1 MATIPAAK
9 NLVHNPRPVGLT
21 YVLAGGAGTP
31 TPSVTLVT
39 DRSYS
44 GNNSVLVSLGNSN
57 SWLEWKISSDSDPDI
72 LAEAPGGTWR
82 AMIHVSGPT
91 PTNWNAFLRI
101 KYSDA
106 TSTDSPGIIVN
117 NPSTRFERFV
127 IPDLVATPGKQVIAA
142 SIFLHNFAGNT
153 GLVYVGG
160 ADIRHNQPID
170 SFIHGSA
177 GTSYSWAGAVND
189 SPSNRAAFTTAPI
202 IGSGGAVYPSV
213 RLYVVDRN
221 NQILREITDHFID
234 GDVSYD
240 MDAETWK
247 GSMRLILDDAS
258 LIRPLAMEFVRVILK
273 LDYPDGTS
281 EEGSLGQF
289 MVDIPSERWSSGR
302 DQWSYQ
308 GKDLLGVLAGTMAAD
323 GYGANAGTSY
333 RTVIDDVCYVRCGLS
348 PSQLSFPAI
357 TQVYAGAFSWEKGT
371 TMLKILTDVLQAAG
385 LQKPWVTP
393 NGVIT
398 TSLAGVNPA
407 SVTPTITL
415 ATGQDSKLR
424 WPFQVDPDVS
434 GIGNRV
440 AVISSVYE
448 QNHTWI
454 PPIPIGNVD
463 TASSTSVFGTSYNP
477 TVTEAKKKKK
487 KKKHPNNPTPD
498 EPTPPETDPQDIPGR
513 WEPGYDPVFSQKV
526 NDDPSHPIST
536 VRLGRIIDLP
546 NVEVPEVSGQAQAD
560 ALALDALIKAS
571 SLPVRARIT
580 TVVMLRG
587 LNEVYELDMM
597 DADGNPID
605 SGQGRYWCRGWSL
618 QLGLPWE
625 MVHTL
630 TRVIDFT
637 ATPYF

>member
-9 NLVHNPRPVGLT
+9 NWVRNPRPASTTDLDMS
-21 YVLAGGAGTP
+21 GTG
-31 TPSVTLVT
+31 TRTLVT

-44 GNNSVLVSLGNSN
+44 GTSSMFISVANGGNYFQWWSG
-57 SWLEWKISSDSDPDI
+57 LDISTEPS
-72 LAEAPGGTWR
+72 GGTWR
-82 AMIHVSGPT
+82 GMLHVAGPVAQPSSGSVY
-91 PTNWNAFLRI
+91 AFLRLF
-101 KYSDA
+101 YTD
-106 TSTDSPGIIVN
+106 TTFTDSPIVFVTI
-117 NPSTRFERFV
+117 PSTRFERV
-127 IPDLVATPGKQVIAA
+127 VMPDLVATPGKTPANIYLY
-142 SIFLHNFAGNT
+142 ILNT
-153 GLVYVGG
+153 GTGPVTMYVGG
-160 ADIRHNQPID
+160 ADIRHNQPLD
-170 SFIHGSA
+170 GFVHGSA
-177 GTSYSWAGAVND
+177 GTNYSWVGTANLSA
-189 SPSNRAAFTTAPI
+189 SLRAAFTTAPI

-333 RTVIDDVCYVRCGLS
+333 RTVIDDVCYIRCGLS
-348 PSQLSFPAI
+348 PSQVSFPAI

-407 SVTPTITL
+407 SVTPSITL

-463 TASSTSVFGTSYNP
+463 TASSTSAFGTSYNP

-498 EPTPPETDPQDIPGR
+498 EPTPTDTDPQDIPGR

-560 ALALDALIKAS
+560 ALALDALIRAS